1 MCVQSCSGKTVV
13 YVNTFTWLNI
23 KPSTKDKGHIS
34 VNKHSVTKAL
44 HFMNIKWDTLNPTS
58 LVLGGPSLHSYC
70 LLWFIRRC
78 MCLFDVLRG
87 FAPVRWEKKGFE
99 NKRWICQTVK
109 MTAGE
114 GRFMLPRYISC
125 MSACVFV
132 CVCCWPVLRH
142 CCVHSKISLCQT
154 ESTFFLLLVLA
165 SDLMLRS
172 CTSCFLFITYS
183 LKIWLERI
191 VAMETLG
198 FNHTYQRF
206 FFSLFLCQ
214 F

>member
-87 FAPVRWEKKGFE
+87 FAPVRWEKKALRTRGGFARQSKWQQE
-99 NKRWICQTVK
+99 KEDLCCLDTFHVCLRVCLYVCAAGLFWDTVVCTVK
-109 MTAGE
+109 FPFVKQNPPFSSCWYWHLIWCCEVAHLA
-114 GRFMLPRYISC
+114 FYLLPI
-125 MSACVFV
+125 
-132 CVCCWPVLRH
+132 H
-142 CCVHSKISLCQT
+142 
-154 ESTFFLLLVLA
+154 
-165 SDLMLRS
+165 
-172 CTSCFLFITYS
+172 
-183 LKIWLERI
+183 
-191 VAMETLG
+191 
-198 FNHTYQRF
+198 
-206 FFSLFLCQ
+206 
-214 F
+214 